1 MQSAASWIS
10 YSTTGVM
17 LLAIAPWNRTSM
29 LGVIGAIRVVIDS
42 QSMELAMADNSGS
55 GALGV
60 IVGALLVIV
69 LVGGG
74 LFIYNNGGG
83 GGSKGPSITI
93 GQGK

>member
-1 MQSAASWIS
+1 
-10 YSTTGVM
+10 M
-17 LLAIAPWNRTSM
+17 LS
-29 LGVIGAIRVVIDS
+29 VIGRILVVIDS
-42 QSMELAMADNSGS
+42 QFMELIMADNSGS

-60 IVGALLVIV
+60 VVGALLVIV

-74 LFIYNNGGG
+74 LFLYNNGGG